1 MRTHSAR
8 IDDCSAS
15 NQQYPF
21 GRRPRTGRLDR
32 ELVPTCAFE
41 LYILRSAAP
50 GPTECISAATASA
63 IWSNIDRLGPV
74 QNPAYRTSRARSSC
88 SSGPL
93 TCCTQS
99 HTAWFA
105 RFALLRDAR
114 LRNADKST
122 KQTPTDEH
130 SAPIVRKPSLS
141 ASY

>member
-74 QNPAYRTSRARSSC
+74 QNPAYRTSCAEQLLEWSTNVLHSVTHRLVCTIRA
-88 SSGPL
+88 
-93 TCCTQS
+93 
-99 HTAWFA
+99 TA
-105 RFALLRDAR
+105 LC
-114 LRNADKST
+114 
-122 KQTPTDEH
+122 
-130 SAPIVRKPSLS
+130 
-141 ASY
+141 